1 MNRILNRRGS
11 GSVKWRKSN
20 RISKYVA
27 NAATQIT
34 GLQSAPGRARKKR
47 AEKRIITFSPRPPVW
62 QPYRNKVTDVLTPI
76 VGKENHILSRH
87 VLASTNVVKRVGVE
101 VMTPRHIQEKVVC
114 STPNVHKLQNCSTSR
129 IRTRPPALPS
139 HNSSLSL
146 RNTPT
151 RG

>member
-1 MNRILNRRGS
+1 MNRILNRPGS
-11 GSVKWRKSN
+11 GSLRWQKSN
-20 RISKYVA
+20 RTSEYVA
-27 NAATQIT
+27 NAETRIT
-34 GLQSAPGRARKKR
+34 GPRSVPGRARKKR
-47 AEKRIITFSPRPPVW
+47 VEKRITTSNPRPPVW
-62 QPYRNKVTDVLTPI
+62 QLYRNKVTDVLTPI

-114 STPNVHKLQNCSTSR
+114 STPNVHKLQNSSTSR
-129 IRTRPPALPS
+129 TRTRPPALLS